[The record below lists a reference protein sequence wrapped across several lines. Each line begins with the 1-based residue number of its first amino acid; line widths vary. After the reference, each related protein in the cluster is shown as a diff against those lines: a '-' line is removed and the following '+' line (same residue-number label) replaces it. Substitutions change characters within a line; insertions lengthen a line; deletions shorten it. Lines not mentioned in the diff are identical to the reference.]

1 MINLVNVRKSFG
13 ELEVLKDINLQI
25 HEKEIYGIIG
35 QSGACKSTLLRCIN
49 GLETY
54 DSGTIT
60 VDGTVVDENDKKQ
73 LRQLRKDMGMIFQ
86 NFNLLSRLDVYDN
99 VALPLRFW
107 NENPNTEENKKKIEH
122 LIELVGL
129 KDKMHERPENLS
141 GGQKQRVAIARA
153 LVNDPKILLCDEAT
167 SALDPRITHGIL
179 ELLKQINEELGI
191 TIVVVTHQ
199 MEVVKQI
206 CQRVAFLKHGVVLA
220 EGKPEELFVKPTE
233 DVKKFLGEEGQVL
246 QKAGVNVQLFFT
258 DDSSDEPVITEM
270 ARELGIDFSICWAK
284 LGELRESVFGS
295 LILNIQEK
303 DKERV
308 FQVGT
313 SMEYEQIFKRI
324 IIELQRCQDNYEE
337 MLVLLLRHLLI
348 IFHRELTREHIS
360 KNEYLD
366 HEMDN
371 AVTFFS
377 ENYNQNI
384 SIDDYAAS
392 RGMSVSWFI
401 RNFKKYTGS
410 TPDRKSTRLN
420 SSHSQQS
427 RMPSSA

>member
-35 QSGACKSTLLRCIN
+35 QSGAGKSTLLRCIN

-60 VDGTVVDENDKKQ
+60 VDGTAVDENDKKQ

-167 SALDPRITHGIL
+167 SALDVTVQSQIIAL
-179 ELLKQINEELGI
+179 IKQL
-191 TIVVVTHQ
+191 
-199 MEVVKQI
+199 
-206 CQRVAFLKHGVVLA
+206 
-220 EGKPEELFVKPTE
+220 
-233 DVKKFLGEEGQVL
+233 
-246 QKAGVNVQLFFT
+246 
-258 DDSSDEPVITEM
+258 
-270 ARELGIDFSICWAK
+270 
-284 LGELRESVFGS
+284 
-295 LILNIQEK
+295 
-303 DKERV
+303 
-308 FQVGT
+308 
-313 SMEYEQIFKRI
+313 
-324 IIELQRCQDNYEE
+324 
-337 MLVLLLRHLLI
+337 
-348 IFHRELTREHIS
+348 
-360 KNEYLD
+360 
-366 HEMDN
+366 
-371 AVTFFS
+371 
-377 ENYNQNI
+377 
-384 SIDDYAAS
+384 
-392 RGMSVSWFI
+392 
-401 RNFKKYTGS
+401 
-410 TPDRKSTRLN
+410 
-420 SSHSQQS
+420 QQS
-427 RMPSSA
+427 RKMTVLFISHDIALVSQICNKTAVMKDGEIIEYSDTDNIINRPEKEYTRLLIKSVL